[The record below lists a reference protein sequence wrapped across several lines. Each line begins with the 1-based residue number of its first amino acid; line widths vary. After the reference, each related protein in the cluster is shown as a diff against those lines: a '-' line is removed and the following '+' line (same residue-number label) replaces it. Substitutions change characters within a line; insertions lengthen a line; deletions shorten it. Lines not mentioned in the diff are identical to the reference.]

1 MTFKINME
9 QDGIL
14 RIHLEGD
21 LNHGNVESFKREHM
35 PYVEASTS
43 DLPLKSILFV
53 QHLGRLSSS
62 ARQYLTDLNKDP
74 RYGFAAYVQ
83 PSRRARVLGQFI
95 TKATGR
101 DNIKYF
107 NNETEALTWMKSSR
121 ATNISS
127 S

>member
-1 MTFKINME
+1 MAFKINME

-21 LNHGNVESFKREHM
+21 LTQGNVESFKREHL

-43 DLPLKSILFV
+43 EIPLKSIIFV
-53 QHLGRLSSS
+53 EHLGRLSSS
-62 ARQYLTDLNKDP
+62 ARHYLTDLNRDP

-83 PSRRARVLGQFI
+83 PSRRARVLGEFI
-95 TKATGR
+95 KKATGR

-107 NNETEALTWMKSSR
+107 KNETDALTWMKSTR
-121 ATNISS
+121 ATHISS